1 MGVGQAAKEETR
13 CEIAWSTEGGSV
25 AGSWGGSGIKV
36 GDEAQ
41 EEREA
46 TSQRVFMAEQKGP
59 YFILKAK
66 RYKPRSG
73 MNRFG
78 VQITQPNAENA
89 LAEEL
94 VRRNGNNPGN

>member
-1 MGVGQAAKEETR
+1 
-13 CEIAWSTEGGSV
+13 
-25 AGSWGGSGIKV
+25 
-36 GDEAQ
+36 
-41 EEREA
+41 
-46 TSQRVFMAEQKGP
+46 MAEQRGP

-94 VRRNGNNPGN
+94 VRRNGNNPGD